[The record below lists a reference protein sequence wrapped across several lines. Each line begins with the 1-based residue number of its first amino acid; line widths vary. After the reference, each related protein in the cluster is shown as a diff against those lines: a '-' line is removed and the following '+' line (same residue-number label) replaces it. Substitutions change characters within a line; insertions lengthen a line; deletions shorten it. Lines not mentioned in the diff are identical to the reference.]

1 MSDSS
6 GSIAE
11 EVDDAL
17 DALGADSGADSDPA
31 PPPLP
36 ALLAPDPTRR
46 TVQLTSVRRRDEPA
60 SPPAPAPA
68 PGLVPLDDGS
78 DDAYSDDFADAEAF
92 EEESVSA
99 DSAGSSPP
107 SAAANLSPEGGPGAD
122 GSDGREDEFHS
133 ASSDDGE
140 DEPPPAATS
149 SPPPAATPPRGGVFR
164 WLRSPSKTALSFI
177 RAAVSSSVPV
187 ASSPPAS
194 SSGDGRKRRDHPDL
208 PGADPA
214 RLAALID
221 RARRQ
226 ARRRAGEDAEAP
238 PPPASSGSLRGAKL
252 NPVVASALTIEKL
265 RASNLAGR
273 FRAEA
278 SALRRDV
285 AAREA
290 ERLRRLTPEAAKAV
304 YLRRMRR
311 RVAAA
316 EGARRAAIELAST
329 PEDLRA
335 ALAADLEESLP
346 AGAARRSPK
355 GSSVGGTNGSRRS
368 PAREVGGENRGGG
381 GGPATPER
389 VVASRARGVGRHAL
403 VRRLWASHRL
413 RAEAAVKLGLG
424 GGADGGADGGAEAM
438 IEPAPAVWST
448 LARGP
453 NAAEAFFLG
462 AGYDEDR
469 DAFAAMLDETVAGVE
484 GGEEIARTLRRSAEL
499 RREAE
504 SVLGR

>member
-6 GSIAE
+6 DSIAE

-68 PGLVPLDDGS
+68 LGLVPLDDGS

-99 DSAGSSPP
+99 GSAGSSPP
-107 SAAANLSPEGGPGAD
+107 SAAANLSPEGAPGAD

-140 DEPPPAATS
+140 DEPPPAAT
-149 SPPPAATPPRGGVFR
+149 PPRGSVFR
-164 WLRSPSKTALSFI
+164 CLRSPSKTALSFI

-194 SSGDGRKRRDHPDL
+194 SSGGGRKRRDHPDL

-355 GSSVGGTNGSRRS
+355 GSSVGGANGSRRS
-368 PAREVGGENRGGG
+368 PAREVGGEEKGGG
-381 GGPATPER
+381 GGPATPAR

-413 RAEAAVKLGLG
+413 RAEAAVKLGVG

-484 GGEEIARTLRRSAEL
+484 GGEEIARTLRRSVEL

>member
-1 MSDSS
+1 M
-6 GSIAE
+6 
-11 EVDDAL
+11 
-17 DALGADSGADSDPA
+17 
-31 PPPLP
+31 
-36 ALLAPDPTRR
+36 PT
-46 TVQLTSVRRRDEPA
+46 
-60 SPPAPAPA
+60 
-68 PGLVPLDDGS
+68 
-78 DDAYSDDFADAEAF
+78 
-92 EEESVSA
+92 
-99 DSAGSSPP
+99 
-107 SAAANLSPEGGPGAD
+107 
-122 GSDGREDEFHS
+122 
-133 ASSDDGE
+133 
-140 DEPPPAATS
+140 
-149 SPPPAATPPRGGVFR
+149 
-164 WLRSPSKTALSFI
+164 
-177 RAAVSSSVPV
+177 
-187 ASSPPAS
+187 
-194 SSGDGRKRRDHPDL
+194 
-208 PGADPA
+208 
-214 RLAALID
+214 
-221 RARRQ
+221 
-226 ARRRAGEDAEAP
+226 P

-355 GSSVGGTNGSRRS
+355 GSVGGTNGSRRS
-368 PAREVGGENRGGG
+368 PAREVGGERGGGG
-381 GGPATPER
+381 GGPATPDR

-413 RAEAAVKLGLG
+413 RAEAAAKLGLG

-469 DAFAAMLDETVAGVE
+469 DAFAAMLDETVAGVD
-484 GGEEIARTLRRSAEL
+484 GGEEIARTLRRSVEL

>member
-107 SAAANLSPEGGPGAD
+107 SAAANLSPEGGPGAE

-140 DEPPPAATS
+140 DE
-149 SPPPAATPPRGGVFR
+149 PPPAATPPRGGVFR

-194 SSGDGRKRRDHPDL
+194 SSGGGRKRRDHPDL

-226 ARRRAGEDAEAP
+226 ARRRAGEDAEVP

-355 GSSVGGTNGSRRS
+355 GSVGGTNGSRRS
-368 PAREVGGENRGGG
+368 PAREVGGERGGGG
-381 GGPATPER
+381 GGPATPDR

-413 RAEAAVKLGLG
+413 RAEAAAKLGLG

-469 DAFAAMLDETVAGVE
+469 DAFAAMLDETVAGVD
-484 GGEEIARTLRRSAEL
+484 GGEEIARTLRRSVEL